1 MIYPDVVIKGL
12 LHTTSSE
19 YDNTFTHTK
28 FSSLQSSHFFFKF
41 HFKLNVMNRSFLFL
55 LINHLYN
62 KTQEQQQFTHN
73 NPVSTVYTL
82 DILSKLNTVTTYM
95 YI

>member
-1 MIYPDVVIKGL
+1 
-12 LHTTSSE
+12 
-19 YDNTFTHTK
+19 
-28 FSSLQSSHFFFKF
+28 
-41 HFKLNVMNRSFLFL
+41 MNRSFLFL

-62 KTQEQQQFTHN
+62 KTQEQQQFTHI

>member
-1 MIYPDVVIKGL
+1 
-12 LHTTSSE
+12 
-19 YDNTFTHTK
+19 
-28 FSSLQSSHFFFKF
+28 
-41 HFKLNVMNRSFLFL
+41 MNRSGRAIFFL

-82 DILSKLNTVTTYM
+82 DILSKFLNTVTTYM

>member
-1 MIYPDVVIKGL
+1 MITPSRILNLVLYRALIFL
-12 LHTTSSE
+12 
-19 YDNTFTHTK
+19 
-28 FSSLQSSHFFFKF
+28 KF